1 MGRPHAVARPRA
13 IGQGRYT
20 DLISRAPCRQKYL
33 ASLPTIYFGSAMGWV
48 MGRSGA
54 KVQIHAGCTDA
65 GGSKWKI
72 STVWWRL
79 KEELALPSSLSS
91 MFPSSLSS
99 MFLSVFWILCSPDA
113 STSPTP
119 PRTSVSPF
127 LLPCSGQTSAS
138 RKSSWWSPYIK
149 WLNRRFSID
158 LHYPIHII

>member
-33 ASLPTIYFGSAMGWV
+33 ASLPTIYIGSAMGWV

-54 KVQIHAGCTDA
+54 KVQIHASCTDT

-91 MFPSSLSS
+91 MF
-99 MFLSVFWILCSPDA
+99 LSVFWILCSPDP
-113 STSPTP
+113 SPSPTP
-119 PRTSVSPF
+119 PRTSVTRLVLSFYLALVRPP
-127 LLPCSGQTSAS
+127 LLENHLVDPL
-138 RKSSWWSPYIK
+138 I
-149 WLNRRFSID
+149 LND
-158 LHYPIHII
+158 